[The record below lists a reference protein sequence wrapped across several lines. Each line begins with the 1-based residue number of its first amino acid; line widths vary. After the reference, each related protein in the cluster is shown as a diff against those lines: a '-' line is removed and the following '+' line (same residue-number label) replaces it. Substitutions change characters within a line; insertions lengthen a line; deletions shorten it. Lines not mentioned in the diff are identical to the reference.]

1 MRRHGPVI
9 AHCTDSEDFPIHGL
23 VDLNSADFLG
33 LPLLLPVV
41 IASNCKKTSLV
52 SRLDARKFCFSNRVD
67 AWNHLP
73 DHVV

>member
-1 MRRHGPVI
+1 MRRHGSVL

-41 IASNCKKTSLV
+41 IASNCKKKNSTRQSTHANFVFQTVL
-52 SRLDARKFCFSNRVD
+52 LM
-67 AWNHLP
+67 LGIIYLTML
-73 DHVV
+73 